1 MNLVTKV
8 ICKFSAKLRER
19 LLAGLD
25 NLSVRKKL
33 LLVYILCVLIP
44 TIVTHFIFT
53 LFIVKNLQQQK
64 IDQIKG
70 VFNILNANIKKVLE
84 EAILY
89 SNTLYTDELL
99 NDMLDIGY
107 RGLEDF
113 YSNYEGYLRNR
124 IYQGRNVYSN
134 IARVTIYTNN
144 PTIVDSDGYRKFND
158 GEAKEWFSLVMDNQ
172 QGIIV
177 IPTVDE
183 GVNGEEGYVS
193 LFRNLN
199 QFERRST
206 SRGNNSKYLKIAKID
221 MYLSS
226 FFNSINFEI
235 FGGEIYLLDKS
246 NRIIAARSNNSVI
259 FAKPFIKFDKR
270 KFVSKDSYIFEEKL
284 DYNLLSSWKLVG
296 VFSKSYMLR
305 EIYRAIEYI
314 LFISVLSLLFAT
326 LLIRM
331 ITSSLSA
338 RLELLTR
345 HIKKIRKQNFEIL
358 NCKEGNDEIGN
369 VIKEFNNMTIKLK
382 ELIEKEMLSEIQRK
396 TLEIEKKQAELNA
409 LQSQINPHFLF
420 NTLDSIR
427 MRSVLKNELETAE
440 IIKYLTRTLRRL
452 IYWGNDIT
460 TVEEEIGFVE
470 DFLKIQKY
478 RLGEKLAYRIYVD
491 EVARNCLI
499 PKMTIQP
506 LVENACIHGIEE
518 IEGNGEIIIEVK
530 KEEAYLIIKVEDNGI
545 GMDEEKLSQLY
556 ENLSNNTYEKN
567 IGLKNVYK
575 RLMLYYNNAVDFKI
589 HSNFKQGTRVVIKIP
604 LELPA
609 FVYKI

>member
-1 MNLVTKV
+1 MTEVV
-8 ICKFSAKLRER
+8 YKFIIR
-19 LLAGLD
+19 LKEGLLTALD

-44 TIVTHFIFT
+44 TIITHFIFT
-53 LFIVKNLQQQK
+53 LLIVQNLQQQK
-64 IDQIKG
+64 VDQIKS
-70 VFNILNANIKKVLE
+70 VFNILNTNIKKVIE

-99 NDMLDIGY
+99 NDMLDIEY
-107 RGLEDF
+107 KGLEDF
-113 YSNYEGYLRNR
+113 YSDYEGYLRNR

-144 PTIVDSDGYRKFND
+144 PTIIDSDGYRKLNKE
-158 GEAKEWFSLVMDNQ
+158 EAREWFDLVMNNQ
-172 QGIIV
+172 RGIVV

-199 QFERRST
+199 QFESRST

-221 MYLSS
+221 MYLAS
-226 FFNSINFEI
+226 FFNSMSFEI
-235 FGGEIYLLDKS
+235 FGGEIYLLDNS
-246 NRIIAARSNNSVI
+246 NRIIAGHNNSGVI
-259 FAKPFIKFDKR
+259 FAKPFIKFDKA
-270 KFVSKDSYIFEEKL
+270 KFVPKGAYVFVERI
-284 DYNLLSSWKLVG
+284 DYDLLSGWKLVG
-296 VFSKSYMLR
+296 VFPKSYILG
-305 EIYRAIEYI
+305 EIYKAIKYI
-314 LFISVLSLLFAT
+314 LFISILSLLFAT
-326 LLIRM
+326 FLIRV
-331 ITSSLSA
+331 ITSSLSI
-338 RLELLTR
+338 RLELLTK
-345 HIKKIRKQNFEIL
+345 HIKKIKKQNFEVL
-358 NCKEGNDEIGN
+358 TCKEGNDEIGN

-396 TLEIEKKQAELNA
+396 TLEVEKKQAELNA

-478 RLGEKLAYRIYVD
+478 RLGEKLTYRIYVD
-491 EVARNCLI
+491 EMARNCLI

-518 IEGNGEIIIEVK
+518 IEGNGEIAIEVK
-530 KEEAYLIIKVEDNGI
+530 KEEVHLVIKVEDNGI

-556 ENLSNNTYEKN
+556 ENLSNNNYEKN
-567 IGLKNVYK
+567 IGLKNVYR
-575 RLMLYYNNAVDFKI
+575 RLMLYYNNSINFEI
-589 HSNFKQGTRVVIKIP
+589 HSNYKQGTTVTIKIP
-604 LELPA
+604 LELPM

>member
-1 MNLVTKV
+1 M
-8 ICKFSAKLRER
+8 
-19 LLAGLD
+19 
-25 NLSVRKKL
+25 
-33 LLVYILCVLIP
+33 
-44 TIVTHFIFT
+44 
-53 LFIVKNLQQQK
+53 
-64 IDQIKG
+64 
-70 VFNILNANIKKVLE
+70 LE

-382 ELIEKEMLSEIQRK
+382 ELIEKRCS
-396 TLEIEKKQAELNA
+396 
-409 LQSQINPHFLF
+409 
-420 NTLDSIR
+420 
-427 MRSVLKNELETAE
+427 LKYKE
-440 IIKYLTRTLRRL
+440 RL
-452 IYWGNDIT
+452 
-460 TVEEEIGFVE
+460 
-470 DFLKIQKY
+470 
-478 RLGEKLAYRIYVD
+478 
-491 EVARNCLI
+491 
-499 PKMTIQP
+499 
-506 LVENACIHGIEE
+506 
-518 IEGNGEIIIEVK
+518 
-530 KEEAYLIIKVEDNGI
+530 
-545 GMDEEKLSQLY
+545 
-556 ENLSNNTYEKN
+556 
-567 IGLKNVYK
+567 
-575 RLMLYYNNAVDFKI
+575 
-589 HSNFKQGTRVVIKIP
+589 
-604 LELPA
+604 
-609 FVYKI
+609 